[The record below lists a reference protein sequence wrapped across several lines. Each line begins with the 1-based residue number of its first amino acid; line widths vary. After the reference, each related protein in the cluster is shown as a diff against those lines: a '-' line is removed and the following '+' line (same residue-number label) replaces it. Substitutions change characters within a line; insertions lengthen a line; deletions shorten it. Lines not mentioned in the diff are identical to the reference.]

1 LERHWKQRATGIQW
15 RIGQLFPLIGFFLCL
30 GGERSP
36 LRIGKSL
43 GFACFYERHWKRRAT
58 GVQYRI
64 GQLFVLIGFFSS
76 KSAFRLRVGKGAS
89 LIVFLAA
96 RAAASPMMASPDGL
110 PGIALDNGGQF
121 LVCGIASKPAMSH
134 NRQAG
139 QQRRDHGRA
148 AGNRHRIR
156 RIGASRWPGGAAS
169 ALRRLARRL
178 PMSPAIG
185 AGRIGLDNKGY
196 RGQAVWRESL
206 RLSRFL
212 SGSRVR

>member
-1 LERHWKQRATGIQW
+1 MDAVARLDAVCSVLDRLGDADFAVLEPVLLPWVRRDTGCDATEEKN
-15 RIGQLFPLIGFFLCL
+15 LL
-30 GGERSP
+30 
-36 LRIGKSL
+36 
-43 GFACFYERHWKRRAT
+43 
-58 GVQYRI
+58 
-64 GQLFVLIGFFSS
+64 
-76 KSAFRLRVGKGAS
+76 
-89 LIVFLAA
+89 VFLSAGAA
-96 RAAASPMMASPDGL
+96 SSPMMASPDGL